1 MQRELVERAMAGDQD
16 AFRSS
21 ARLDRPALRRRPV
34 DRPRRQRRRG
44 CDTGGARRRL
54 VALLSPCDPDR
65 FEAWLHRLL
74 VRACYREAGRH
85 RRRGAWRSACRS
97 SSRPSQMTARPWP
110 TAISSSRLSPSRHWS
125 AGHSRP
131 SSLPWPVARRDG
143 RSRCRARHGPVA
155 TSPGHPRDARRAR
168 RGRPVF
174 SRTKGGRH
182 DPARPVHGPGPGGVR
197 PPSRS
202 LVRG

>member
-1 MQRELVERAMAGDQD
+1 MQRELVERAMAGDHD
-16 AFRSS
+16 AFSELARVSIGRLYVV
-21 ARLDRPALRRRPV
+21 ARLIVRDDNVAE
-34 DRPRRQRRRG
+34 DATQE
-44 CDTGGARRRL
+44 AL
-54 VALLSPCDPDR
+54 VAAWSHSTTLRDPDR

-110 TAISSSRLSPSRHWS
+110 TAISSSEAFAVSTLVSGPFSSFITTLACRSTR
-125 AGHSRP
+125 RP
-131 SSLPWPVARRDG
+131 

-174 SRTKGGRH
+174 SPNEGR
-182 DPARPVHGPGPGGVR
+182 PA
-197 PPSRS
+197 
-202 LVRG
+202 